1 MEEVLLMA
9 TLVNKG
15 RPMTVAAFFRCLF
28 LDDNKWLSTAL
39 LVMLVA
45 LHLFARAG
53 HHVVA
58 YVMLVP
64 IFLDAIIMVCNF
76 FVAKH
81 HATWGEMSKPVTD
94 GVFGE
99 VKITQR

>member
-1 MEEVLLMA
+1 MA

-39 LVMLVA
+39 LVMLVT

-64 IFLDAIIMVCNF
+64 IVLDAIIMISNF
-76 FVAKH
+76 FVAKNH
-81 HATWGEMSKPVTD
+81 YTWGEISKPVTNGTVVQAD
-94 GVFGE
+94 
-99 VKITQR
+99 IIQRS